1 MLYWVHL
8 AWTGFKLTKSVV
20 IGTDCII
27 FFFAGASNV
36 WEKSHIHKVSGIDLN
51 IHVIEQKA
59 DMSNVIEENMVF
71 VRGMKQ
77 TTSKDCLMDYLE
89 VKAGLEPT
97 DMSYGSDET
106 CALVVFE
113 DKIG

>member
-1 MLYWVHL
+1 M
-8 AWTGFKLTKSVV
+8 V